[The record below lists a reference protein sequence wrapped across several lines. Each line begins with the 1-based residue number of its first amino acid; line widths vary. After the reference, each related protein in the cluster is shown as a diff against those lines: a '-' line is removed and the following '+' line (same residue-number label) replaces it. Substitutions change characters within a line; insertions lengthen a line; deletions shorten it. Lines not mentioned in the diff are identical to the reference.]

1 MVKVGAMEQRE
12 AIERFAELF
21 ATTEDTFWNNHWL
34 GVRTL
39 QNPNDVWVT
48 QEIIQEVKPDF
59 IIEAGTFNGGSALL
73 WAMVLKEV
81 NPRGRVITID
91 IKDKVSEARDRTIW
105 KERIDFLVGSSTDPE
120 IVATVAE
127 RAKGKRVMVILDSDH
142 SKEHVLRELESY
154 APLVSVGSYLIV
166 QDTGGVMIRDP
177 NPGPRRAVEEFL
189 AKQDR
194 FEPDQSRERMVFTL
208 HPRGYLQRVR

>member
-1 MVKVGAMEQRE
+1 
-12 AIERFAELF
+12 
-21 ATTEDTFWNNHWL
+21 
-34 GVRTL
+34 
-39 QNPNDVWVT
+39 
-48 QEIIQEVKPDF
+48 
-59 IIEAGTFNGGSALL
+59 
-73 WAMVLKEV
+73 MVLKEV

-91 IKDKVSEARDRTIW
+91 IKDEVTEARDRTIW

-142 SKEHVLRELESY
+142 SKEHVPRELASY

-177 NPGPRRAVEEFL
+177 NPGPRRALEEFL
-189 AKQDR
+189 AKQKR
-194 FEPDQSRERMVFTL
+194 FEPDRSRERMLFTM
-208 HPRGYLQRVR
+208 HPRGYLRRVR